1 MTAISNLFNREAAA
15 TVVLD
20 EKDSERLLASVAA
33 KQGKVMVEAGYATYI
48 ASKSLTNARMAEI
61 FGKSTSTVT
70 LYRRA
75 GKFLV
80 LGGEPTGDLWR
91 VLTSK
96 SKANDKR
103 VASVI
108 DSEDATVQSIEAVTW
123 EHFRK
128 DGKPVVPTTP
138 VATPNS
144 DGLTPV
150 QEADAMLKRLDVLIR
165 QFDAEQ
171 FATIETSL
179 NAMIARQVKR
189 LTAAA
194 KADSTAG
201 AAA

>member
-1 MTAISNLFNREAAA
+1 MTAISNLFNREAA
-15 TVVLD
+15 TTTVLD
-20 EKDSERLLASVAA
+20 EKDAERLLAVVAS

-48 ASKSLTNARMAEI
+48 AWRSGLTNARMAEI

-103 VASVI
+103 VAAAI
-108 DSEDATVQSIEAVTW
+108 DADDATVESIESTTW

-128 DGKPVVPTTP
+128 DGKPVVPNTTT
-138 VATPNS
+138 ATPNA

-150 QEADAMLKRLDVLIR
+150 DEVTGLLKRIGVLLP

-171 FATIETSL
+171 FATVETAM
-179 NAMIARQVKR
+179 NALIAKQVKR
-189 LTAAA
+189 LAAA
-194 KADSTAG
+194 EKITAN
-201 AAA
+201 AA